1 MAVELPGAQDV
12 DGLWELLERG
22 LNTVQQIPQHR
33 FDVSAFRDHDGPVGS
48 GRSMSVNKG
57 NFVESADAFD
67 NLFFQVSPREAR
79 SMDPQQRMLLKVA
92 YKALEHAGYCP
103 NATPS
108 FNPDTFATFVGV
120 ATNDYVLNLRN
131 DIDVYY
137 STGTLQAFLSGRIS
151 YVFGFGGPSIVFDTA
166 CSSSM
171 VALHQACRALTAGD
185 CNAALAGGVNV
196 ISSPDMYLGLARG
209 HFLSES
215 GQCRPWDASADGY
228 CRAEG
233 CGLFVLKRLEDA
245 VAEDDRILAVIRGI
259 EVNQSGNA
267 RSITHPHVPAQVALF
282 EKLVAAADVDPRD
295 ISVVECHGT
304 GTQAGDPAELEA
316 VRTVFAVGRTQDDPL
331 HITSIKANIGHAE
344 AASGAASL
352 AKLILMMRERTI
364 PRHISFQ
371 RLNPSIPDLTIDNVR
386 IDKENVPWQCR
397 RETHLALLTN
407 FGAAG
412 SNVALI
418 LEEYLPPPRQALTE
432 RDLILG
438 LSCKSSAAAEQ
449 RRQAYME
456 KLKGTTE
463 DKASLR
469 DFAYTATARRQLHP
483 YRLAASGG
491 CKEELLASL
500 HAAKIVEVRPCS
512 QVIFVFSG
520 QGSQYVGMGADLY
533 QHIPPFARIVDDCHK
548 RLVASNSPGIL
559 DIFRK
564 DDRHID
570 GTFDPLLF
578 RSLQAALFVLEY
590 ALARVWMAWGVQPCA
605 VVGHSF
611 GEFAAL
617 TIAGALDLDVALKAV
632 SRRAEVISVRCQPY
646 KTGMTSVK
654 ASAEELAPLLGRHPF
669 CHLEVCCYNS
679 GSNCVVGGDLNE
691 LQAFE
696 VLSAERGVRYTRLDV
711 PYAYHS
717 AAMDPALGDLE
728 RLSDC
733 ATISAPKIPVL
744 SNVTGTL
751 IHPGDSTAF
760 APGYF
765 ARHCREPAR
774 FQQGMAEL
782 ARRMDLSSVATC
794 IEVGP
799 HPTTLPLLRGLQ
811 ADEGPLL
818 LPSLRRDDL
827 CPGLKTLCGALAQ
840 LYCTSVP
847 VQWRKVYAD
856 LTPGARVVDLPAY
869 PFAETR
875 FWVPYQ
881 EESPCQHEGSKR
893 SGSSSRINV
902 PRPRF
907 ALLDRC
913 LHLRQMQE
921 DGSAVYETDVASLA
935 DLIQGHEVAGVPL
948 CPASVYAELAL
959 AAGVSGLEARCSW
972 GEGDVLDLVDV
983 VCSKPLVYVPG
994 REDKLRVEVVL
1005 SSAPDKGLGSFS
1017 ICSTSID
1024 EKRRQVHCKGSF
1036 KRSTSDKVLSKL
1048 SYAEIM
1054 LKREIDRVNSPDPP
1068 SPPAETLN
1076 TRTVY
1081 DLIFPSVVS
1090 YAEAYRTIETVT
1102 VNSVSSSAY
1111 ATIRL
1116 PSALVSASLA
1126 RSPRAAEFA
1135 TSHPVFID
1143 TLFQVAGFLINFTRG
1158 MGGAHAYICSSFDR
1172 LQLVTQAVGLD
1183 TRYGVYAT
1191 AVREER
1197 DPSGEVIVLDVYAL
1211 EAGDSRRPG
1220 RIVARLKRA
1229 RFRKVVL
1236 ATFSKTLQAAMR
1248 PLGDGGAAWK
1258 DVVHLG
1264 RAARSIGRPSPHPTA
1279 RLSDLK
1285 RDVLVII
1292 ASATGLSIED
1302 IRTDAQLAH
1311 LGVDSLMLWEVAA
1324 RLREVAPA
1332 GTRELDSRTLA
1343 EASTVRDLVVLVEDA
1358 CSRTAPLSEA
1368 SISREDSVVTLF
1380 EDELHDLKP
1389 SAAGREKAG
1398 DAEREVLDI
1407 HAVRGVLSSVLDI
1420 PAADIADDVELQSLG
1435 LDSLTSI
1442 EARHVFRTR
1451 LGVMVKE
1458 ETLFACRTVR
1468 DVARSVLAYPSRSS
1482 SEYES
1487 VSSPAGFE
1495 LVRLQRAPS
1504 SDRETAPPPLI
1515 LVHDGSGDVGGYARL
1530 DALGRD
1536 VWAIKNAN
1544 LASCLVGLGAERGS
1558 EVVRLAGA
1566 YAQALQDMLFD
1577 EERGW
1582 SFGGVVAYELAT
1594 HLAHLGVEVKGLILI
1609 DAPAPQT
1616 QSPLPE
1622 GFISALAGRLT
1633 SSGRDSTPDIGD
1645 PRERDAVRAST
1656 GRPATFV
1663 EQMRTAT
1670 RALVAYSPDVGSKN
1684 IRSIPRAVYL
1694 RARGAVEDSLFDSGK
1709 FGHED
1714 VDERVRAFLTK
1725 REDAWTLPLWEEALG
1740 GQTVR
1745 VMDVPGN
1752 HFGMFSL
1759 KNIPVLSEKL
1769 AQVLRVLLS

>member
-1 MAVELPGAQDV
+1 
-12 DGLWELLERG
+12 
-22 LNTVQQIPQHR
+22 
-33 FDVSAFRDHDGPVGS
+33 
-48 GRSMSVNKG
+48 MSVDKG
-57 NFVESADAFD
+57 NSVKSPEAFD

-79 SMDPQQRMLLKVA
+79 CMDPQQRMLLKVA
-92 YKALEHAGYCP
+92 HKALEHGGYCP

-131 DIDVYY
+131 NIDVYY
-137 STGTLQAFLSGRIS
+137 RTGTLQAFLSGRIS
-151 YVFGFGGPSIVFDTA
+151 YVFGLGGPSIVLDTA

-185 CNAALAGGVNV
+185 CNAALAGEVN
-196 ISSPDMYLGLARG
+196 MYLGLARG
-209 HFLSES
+209 HFLSET

-267 RSITHPHVPAQVALF
+267 RSITHPYVPTQVAPF

-316 VRTVFAVGRTQDDPL
+316 VRTVFAVRRAQDNPL

-364 PRHISFQ
+364 PRQVSFQ
-371 RLNPSIPDLTIDNVR
+371 SLNPRIPDLTIDNVR
-386 IDKENVPWQCR
+386 INTENVPWQCR
-397 RETHLALLTN
+397 RETRLGLLTN

-412 SNVALI
+412 SNGALI
-418 LEEYLPPPRQALTE
+418 LEEYLPPSRQALME

-438 LSCKSSAAAEQ
+438 LSCKTAAAAEQ

-456 KLKGTTE
+456 KLKGTAE
-463 DKASLR
+463 DMASLQ
-469 DFAYTATARRQLHP
+469 DFAYTATARRQLYP

-500 HAAKIVEVRPCS
+500 HAAKIVEVRPSS
-512 QVIFVFSG
+512 QVIF
-520 QGSQYVGMGADLY
+520 YVGMGADLY
-533 QHIPPFARIVDDCHK
+533 QHIAPFARIVDECHE
-548 RLVASNSPGIL
+548 RPVASNSPGIL
-559 DIFRK
+559 EIFRK
-564 DDRHID
+564 DVRPIA
-570 GTFDPLLF
+570 GAFDPLHF

-590 ALARVWMAWGVQPCA
+590 ALARVWMEWGVQPCA

-617 TIAGALDLDVALKAV
+617 TVAGALDLDVALKAV
-632 SRRAEVISVRCQPY
+632 SRRAELISVCCEPY
-646 KTGMTSVK
+646 KTGMTSVR
-654 ASAEELAPLLGRHPF
+654 APPEELAPLLGRHPF
-669 CHLEVCCYNS
+669 CHLEICCYNS
-679 GSNCVVGGDLNE
+679 GSSCVVGGDLNE

-696 VLSAERGVRYTRLDV
+696 VLIAERGVRYTRLDV

-760 APGYF
+760 TPGYF

-774 FQQGMAEL
+774 FQQGMATL
-782 ARRMDLSSVATC
+782 ARLMDPSSIATC

-811 ADEGPLL
+811 ADGASLL

-827 CPGLKTLCGALAQ
+827 GPGLKTLCGSLAQ

-869 PFAETR
+869 PFVETR

-881 EESPCQHEGSKR
+881 EESPCQHEGKKR
-893 SGSSSRINV
+893 SGSSSRIDV

-913 LHLRQMQE
+913 LHVRQMQE

-972 GEGDVLDLVDV
+972 SEGDVLELVDV
-983 VCSKPLVYVPG
+983 VCSKPLVYAPG
-994 REDKLRVEVVL
+994 RGDKLRVEVVL
-1005 SSAPDKGLGSFS
+1005 SSAPGKGLGSFN
-1017 ICSTSID
+1017 ICSTSVD
-1024 EKRRQVHCKGSF
+1024 EKRRHLHCKGSF

-1048 SYAEIM
+1048 SYAETM
-1054 LKREIDRVNSPDPP
+1054 LKRENDRVNSPDPS

-1081 DLIFPSVVS
+1081 DLIFPSIVS
-1090 YAEAYRTIETVT
+1090 YSEADRTIETVT
-1102 VNSVSSSAY
+1102 VKAASSSAY

-1116 PSALVSASLA
+1116 PSAPVSASLS
-1126 RSPRAAEFA
+1126 RSPRALAFA
-1135 TSHPVFID
+1135 TAHPVFVD
-1143 TLFQVAGFLINFTRG
+1143 TLFHVAGFLVNFTRG
-1158 MGGAHAYICSSFDR
+1158 MDGAHAYICSSFDR
-1172 LQLVTQAVGLD
+1172 LQLVTQAVDPD

-1197 DPSGEVIVLDVYAL
+1197 DPSGEVIVLDVHAL
-1211 EAGDSRRPG
+1211 EAGDARRPG
-1220 RIVARLKRA
+1220 RIVARLERA
-1229 RFRKVVL
+1229 RFRKVVF
-1236 ATFSKTLQAAMR
+1236 ATFKRALEAA
-1248 PLGDGGAAWK
+1248 
-1258 DVVHLG
+1258 DVVHPG
-1264 RAARSIGRPSPHPTA
+1264 PGARSIGMPPPHSTA

-1292 ASATGLSIED
+1292 AGATGIPIED
-1302 IRTDAQLAH
+1302 IRTDVQLAH

-1324 RLREVAPA
+1324 RLRELVPA
-1332 GTRELDSRTLA
+1332 GTRELDARTLA
-1343 EASTVRDLVVLVEDA
+1343 EASTVRELVALVEDA
-1358 CSRTAPLSEA
+1358 CSRKAPLSEA
-1368 SISREDSVVTLF
+1368 SISREDSAMTLF
-1380 EDELHDLKP
+1380 EDEQ
-1389 SAAGREKAG
+1389 AGG
-1398 DAEREVLDI
+1398 AEHEVLDI
-1407 HAVRGVLSSVLDI
+1407 HAVKSVLSSVLDI
-1420 PAADIADDVELQSLG
+1420 PAADIADDAVLQSFG

-1442 EARHVFRTR
+1442 EARTVFRTR
-1451 LGVMVKE
+1451 LGVVVKE
-1458 ETLFACRTVR
+1458 EALFGCSTVQ
-1468 DVARSVLAYPSRSS
+1468 DVARSLLAHPSRSS
-1482 SEYES
+1482 TEYES

-1495 LVRLQRAPS
+1495 LVRLQRAPP

-1515 LVHDGSGDVGGYARL
+1515 LVHDGSGGVGDYTRL
-1530 DALGRD
+1530 NPLGRD
-1536 VWAIKNAN
+1536 VWAISNAN

-1558 EVVRLAGA
+1558 DVVRLAGA
-1566 YAQALQDMLFD
+1566 YAQALEDTLFGEKRVD
-1577 EERGW
+1577 DALVGTGW
-1582 SFGGVVAYELAT
+1582 SFGGVVAFELAT

-1622 GFISALAGRLT
+1622 SLISALAGRLT
-1633 SSGRDSTPDIGD
+1633 SSGRDSTPDIRD
-1645 PRERDAVRAST
+1645 RRERDEVRAST
-1656 GRPATFV
+1656 GHPATLV

-1670 RALVAYSPDVGSKN
+1670 RALVAYSPDVGSRN
-1684 IRSIPRAVYL
+1684 VRSSPRTVYL
-1694 RARGAVEDSLFDSGK
+1694 RATEAAEDILFDSEEH
-1709 FGHED
+1709 GHEK
-1714 VDERVRAFLTK
+1714 VDERVRVFLTK
-1725 REDAWTLPLWEEALG
+1725 RGDVWTIPLWEEALG
-1740 GQTVR
+1740 GQTVQ
-1745 VMDVPGN
+1745 VMDVPGD

-1759 KNIPVLSEKL
+1759 ENIPALSEKL
-1769 AQVLRVLLS
+1769 VQVLRVVLR